1 MTSTKTENHSQ
12 KRNRREKK
20 RVKSRIGQLPI
31 IAMSLSGFRSSPSS
45 SLFLLLPLL
54 LGGLPLRLQDSLH
67 LLSLP
72 LSSDVGAKALL
83 GELETPLL
91 VGSEP
96 GDLPHHLA
104 DELDVLVLHTL
115 TAGRLRR
122 RLVLRDAES
131 LISDSADGHR
141 VFWRH
146 FKKKIQMLLFKTFIL
161 NKLKLP
167 C

>member
-83 GELETPLL
+83 GELETPFVLGDFEQLEAPLL

-122 RLVLRDAES
+122 RLVLRDAKS

-146 FKKKIQMLLFKTFIL
+146 FKKNSNVTF
-161 NKLKLP
+161 
-167 C
+167 